1 MYIANI
7 RHLGVDI
14 CLIKKSYWYQ
24 ISSLCQKF
32 ISIRYIFGE
41 ISQADT
47 GWETSKV
54 SSGACSR
61 IIVHIKKTVLQIY
74 VTSLHVLIVWIS
86 SKH

>member
-1 MYIANI
+1 MYIADI

-41 ISQADT
+41 ISRADT
-47 GWETSKV
+47 GYGKLVKS
-54 SSGACSR
+54 AL
-61 IIVHIKKTVLQIY
+61 VHAVELLSILKKPCYKIY
-74 VTSLHVLIVWIS
+74 VTSLHV
-86 SKH
+86 